1 MEMSIRTYHTLPQEA
16 LAVRM
21 AVFVDEQG
29 FVDEFDD
36 TDSIATHLVLF
47 DGETPI
53 GTCRIFPASEDG
65 RYVLGRFAVLKT
77 YRDKHCG
84 SRLITAAEEYVRS
97 VGGTAL
103 TLHSQCRAQPF
114 YEKNG
119 YTAYG
124 AIENDQGCPH
134 IWMKKEW

>member
-53 GTCRIFPASEDG
+53 GTCRIFPAGVTST
-65 RYVLGRFAVLKT
+65 YILGRLAVLKP
-77 YRDKHCG
+77 YRGHGCG

-103 TLHSQCRAQPF
+103 ALHSQCQAQVF
-114 YEKNG
+114 YEKCG
-119 YTAYG
+119 YLPYG
-124 AIENDQGCPH
+124 DVEDEQGCPH
-134 IWMKKEW
+134 IWMKKTW